1 MQERDAV
8 ISTLVVN
15 SDYSTIL
22 VGNYSGEIFKMTVEI
37 LEVLQLEDSDRVND
51 TTNKVDILSP
61 VKLVSETKRGVV
73 LCNTNF
79 LMYVKKLSVRSM
91 STLSLF
97 LTATHTGHICFWRYE
112 QTNIEPMVIDGGVR
126 RSTPRA
132 LTLAHGIH
140 THTKSGITS
149 AITSLSVVPIDF
161 KANANLICAGFDNGK
176 LLIWYIEANECEED
190 DAKDNEF
197 GAPMEDDE
205 GSCLVKLIIKKVYE
219 FQLFATPV
227 TLLTPIITTGKENSH
242 VRMAIGSL
250 VRPEIILFEMM
261 KDGEFILKP
270 LPNIMFLES
279 DEVPE
284 ALGLVTDSLYV
295 WCRSG
300 AVFTFSVHS
309 ADVNYYREKLVGVKL
324 PMIYSAEYCPALS
337 EKVRSFVLLTGT
349 KVMYLCSMELAS
361 KRAVG
366 SGGDVRATY
375 QEYPH
380 SDIVLKVAYSPNGS
394 LVATACL
401 DGSLYIWKVDE
412 ENLSLFL
419 LNRVHLHS
427 RPVTSM
433 SFSYCSSLIMTNS
446 TDGSCFILALEKAK
460 SIAQKAS
467 AFLSKGIDYDTE
479 FSSEYETLSAE
490 HPGLTWLD
498 INAKEKQKDIQSA
511 QKFKVM
517 SINSAMSEI
526 GNRLKKLLDQNEMR
540 TDLEQLE
547 RSAFVVDE
555 SRRDEILAANV
566 TNAETERT
574 LSKQKDL
581 LEELCASRTR
591 SKCWDTLEVK
601 AYSILPFS
609 ASVDGNT
616 PKIDKDTVTCFS
628 IKRYDTVHQDQL
640 QKVKRMRG
648 MEIRA
653 QHMSPMGEV
662 TKIQNSANYRCAW
675 NSAVRGCPSTI
686 SWVAND
692 GAKWPVYASVDSFL
706 VDEQLE
712 AEKAA
717 EKSKGKDGK
726 DKEPSNDEEDYNAD
740 PDEEVVELDEKDIL
754 NLLYPP
760 QSVRTR
766 VQKRNQIILLTEIV
780 NQLRNKFNAKF
791 DKLRRE
797 KDEIVA
803 SIESRNVR
811 IMAIFED
818 LSLKEDLKTPQ
829 LHDVEQPGSAITISK
844 AELKSVPYESE
855 AARAQRLKEEEERKR
870 KELESD
876 KEDIKGRALDEMMHG
891 TLEIKRNALTDQ
903 AQIHKPEWMYT
914 VLVTEMNPEELKEF
928 DAYTQRVREAQE
940 EQVAYRKAL
949 E

>member
-1 MQERDAV
+1 MDVVGTISYIGQQVNFVDQERFAFLTGNGIAIYDTVKGPRDIVWNFASDDKAEFVGIKTFGVNWERQLMAVARKGGLLEILSLSPADSGSIVSSVFCQMSSSAISTDEKVAVDIEHVSFSRDGTRIFVLTGMMNHQLLIWTVPDNSGGTPELILSYKLSSSFNVCVPNPCNADYFYLQSTTEKSIAIGFVNEILKSYSVKMSSVAIDILLSNDETKPEVSTVTDVDFALWLPGFSLLLGTSAGFISLANCEKGILEYTNLGKFSSREKGVVKEVIPSSAVMSINHVIVATAEGFVYWFPISNNITTVNGEKKKSLAIDLQKPQQIYSTKMQERDAV

-540 TDLEQLE
+540 TDLEQL
-547 RSAFVVDE
+547 
-555 SRRDEILAANV
+555 
-566 TNAETERT
+566 
-574 LSKQKDL
+574 
-581 LEELCASRTR
+581 
-591 SKCWDTLEVK
+591 
-601 AYSILPFS
+601 
-609 ASVDGNT
+609 
-616 PKIDKDTVTCFS
+616 
-628 IKRYDTVHQDQL
+628 
-640 QKVKRMRG
+640 
-648 MEIRA
+648 
-653 QHMSPMGEV
+653 
-662 TKIQNSANYRCAW
+662 
-675 NSAVRGCPSTI
+675 ST
-686 SWVAND
+686 
-692 GAKWPVYASVDSFL
+692 
-706 VDEQLE
+706 
-712 AEKAA
+712 
-717 EKSKGKDGK
+717 
-726 DKEPSNDEEDYNAD
+726 
-740 PDEEVVELDEKDIL
+740 
-754 NLLYPP
+754 
-760 QSVRTR
+760 
-766 VQKRNQIILLTEIV
+766 
-780 NQLRNKFNAKF
+780 
-791 DKLRRE
+791 
-797 KDEIVA
+797 
-803 SIESRNVR
+803 
-811 IMAIFED
+811 
-818 LSLKEDLKTPQ
+818 
-829 LHDVEQPGSAITISK
+829 
-844 AELKSVPYESE
+844 
-855 AARAQRLKEEEERKR
+855 
-870 KELESD
+870 
-876 KEDIKGRALDEMMHG
+876 
-891 TLEIKRNALTDQ
+891 Q
-903 AQIHKPEWMYT
+903 A
-914 VLVTEMNPEELKEF
+914 
-928 DAYTQRVREAQE
+928 
-940 EQVAYRKAL
+940 
-949 E
+949 